1 MTKQYTYPI
10 DLSWSTD
17 DMTAVLHFLTMV
29 EDAYED
35 QIKVTDFLNSYAM
48 FKTVV
53 RSKSEEKR
61 LGREFEQVS
70 GYSIY
75 RAVKVAQEK
84 GTGVLRLER

>member
-29 EDAYED
+29 EDAYEH
-35 QIKVTDFLNSYAM
+35 QVKVTDFLNSYAT

-61 LGREFEQVS
+61 LEREFEQVS

-75 RAVKVAQEK
+75 RAVKAAQEK